1 MTLAIKSLADGQLTT
16 TKTALYTAPT
26 TTITQAIVDNI
37 TLTHTTEGDVTI
49 KLYFLESGGTSRR
62 IYRAELGDEEQA
74 IMIYK
79 KTLEAGDAIEG
90 EASSG
95 GVVDYVISGAENA

>member
-1 MTLAIKSLADGQLTT
+1 MTISLKSLADGVLTT
-16 TKTALYTAPT
+16 TKTALYTAGT
-26 TTITQAIVDNI
+26 STQAVIDNI
-37 TLTHTTEGDVTI
+37 TLVHTTSGDVTV

-62 IYRAELGDEEQA
+62 IYRAELGDEEYG

-95 GVVDYVISGAENA
+95 SVVDYVISGYENV